1 MRSFSAMPYQ
11 PPPPPPLPDDDPG
24 GVDADDMADEKL
36 FPIVKV
42 KCEGEN
48 AAVPGIVPTYHA
60 GL

>member
-36 FPIVKV
+36 FPIVELKW
-42 KCEGEN
+42 EGEN
-48 AAVPGIVPTYHA
+48 TVVPGIVPTYHA